1 VAELEEVTDVPNPE
15 VAAIV
20 LVAIVERPWRRTRLP
35 KSRRSGTLRPRE
47 QSRLL
52 DVATIQEVEPVEEIT
67 GSSEMTTGV
76 ELGCLDSVED
86 GIETAEFVEVI
97 KVAEAGQ
104 VNEAAAAGA
113 LTAAPETPQVPVGE
127 DLDLGYLALYDE
139 PVAAAWG
146 SREVEIQKAPRSA
159 APAPTIEAVAAE
171 VIAHAGDPALAQVT
185 AQVINHVDAV
195 QVAALEPVDAVGD
208 IVVEPLEA
216 LKARIATEFG
226 SKEAWVA
233 EEPSEPGVIAAEYTG
248 IASLASN
255 ELSPPARDEVALLP
269 APAGLERPKSTPT
282 SCPTSSCLD
291 SHRKTMGLFSLRT
304 FSRRVPDASRRSSAT
319 SASKARSFM
328 FIQGRSSRSTNL
340 SPPLASNPLA

>member
-1 VAELEEVTDVPNPE
+1 LTPDPALGLQEVGDTQ
-15 VAAIV
+15 A
-20 LVAIVERPWRRTRLP
+20 R
-35 KSRRSGTLRPRE
+35 GTEPPAH
-47 QSRLL
+47 
-52 DVATIQEVEPVEEIT
+52 VATPQKVEPAEEIT
-67 GSSEMTTGV
+67 GSSEMTVGA

-113 LTAAPETPQVPVGE
+113 LTAAPETPQVPVGD

-146 SREVEIQKAPRSA
+146 SREVEIQQAPRSA
-159 APAPTIEAVAAE
+159 PPAPAIEAVQAE
-171 VIAHAGDPALAQVT
+171 VIVHADDPTLAQVT
-185 AQVINHVDAV
+185 AQVNDRVDAV

-248 IASLASN
+248 SRPSHPMSFRLPPGTRSRSFLRPQASN
-255 ELSPPARDEVALLP
+255 VQ
-269 APAGLERPKSTPT
+269 KSTPT

-291 SHRKTMGLFSLRT
+291 SHRQTMGLFSLRT
-304 FSRRVPDASRRSSAT
+304 FLRRVPDASRRSSAT

-340 SPPLASNPLA
+340 SPPPALNPLA